1 MKGPFLCPRAAAGC
15 VPRVEGKAAMCPGWG
30 EEVEAGGEGLESPE
44 DKRTA
49 ATAGAGRRG
58 RGHRCLSPAAASLAF
73 METVQRRGLGS
84 LLSPSA
90 LLSYS
95 RGPHWCSWGP
105 GLGAGRPHVTGTP
118 GTLSLTQQLI
128 MGSQEPFVITAAIP
142 WVDGVDLLPP
152 PLPQPCRI
160 PFVSEGNRGENVT
173 LQMEKLQALPV

>member
-1 MKGPFLCPRAAAGC
+1 MGKGWSLLRTSAPPP
-15 VPRVEGKAAMCPGWG
+15 PRVQGGG
-30 EEVEAGGEGLESPE
+30 DAG
-44 DKRTA
+44 T
-49 ATAGAGRRG
+49 GASRG
-58 RGHRCLSPAAASLAF
+58 RAASLAF
-73 METVQRRGLGS
+73 MQTVQRRGLGS

-95 RGPHWCSWGP
+95 RGPNWCSWGP
-105 GLGAGRPHVTGTP
+105 GLGAGRRHVMGTP

-128 MGSQEPFVITAAIP
+128 MGSQGPFVITAAIP

-160 PFVSEGNRGENVT
+160 PFVSEGNQGENVT